1 MRIGYQYLYSLYQ
14 YLYQYFVRVTDA
26 LKDFSW
32 ENFHFPFF
40 FIPHSFF
47 YTSCRRRPPTLTT
60 PPTPTPLHSHGHPC
74 YVIRRTRNLGSKE
87 AFLILDFVNVS
98 LLLLSPKTLSEDFTK
113 SCRSFSFFFLLL
125 PLIMPHNER
134 YPTLNSHRRYRHTN
148 RTWFCC
154 EAVRLFVGEFNYAVT
169 FFRFLRFLLFSFL
182 RFFYSTTVLGY

>member
-1 MRIGYQYLYSLYQ
+1 MR
-14 YLYQYFVRVTDA
+14 VPDA

-32 ENFHFPFF
+32 ENFHFHFSSS
-40 FIPHSFF
+40 HSFF

-98 LLLLSPKTLSEDFTK
+98 LLLLSPKTLSEDFT
-113 SCRSFSFFFLLL
+113 RLNLVAPIFFFLLL

-182 RFFYSTTVLGY
+182 RFFYSTCTTVLGYWL